1 MRNIFV
7 ILIWVVFIAIGMPTH
22 AQEANKEWIFTL
34 YAAEG
39 DIEVRIMAVVNIVGT
54 DGAYN
59 LFDMNRPVI
68 VYAGLFR
75 PLQICI

>member
-1 MRNIFV
+1 
-7 ILIWVVFIAIGMPTH
+7 
-22 AQEANKEWIFTL
+22 L

-39 DIEVRIMAVVNIVGT
+39 DVEVGIMAVVNIVGT

-59 LFDMNRPVI
+59 LLDMNRPVI
-68 VYAGLFR
+68 VDAGLFR